1 MTTHDLPVLRY
12 ASGMVTDTA
21 RAIAVEEP
29 LEIFVNDA
37 PFYMTMRLPGEEIPL
52 AMGLCFTEGLIEGT
66 QDILTI
72 DYCREMAS
80 NRINV
85 RLGDASSGAYCAS
98 FKPKRFTSYT
108 SCGLCG
114 KDLIAD
120 IVTTVRKSEKNIA
133 TTDAQLA
140 ACRELVAA
148 GQEAFRLSGG
158 THAAGIFDGNGKLLA
173 LSEDVGRHNALDKA
187 IGKVLLERK
196 RKAAGIVILTS
207 RLSFEMVQKAARLGA
222 EIVAG
227 ISAPTSSAIEL
238 ADSCDMTLI
247 GLLRGT
253 GGDIYTHPERVR
265 LTNRS
270 TEHT

>member
-1 MTTHDLPVLRY
+1 MTTHELPVLRY
-12 ASGMVTDTA
+12 RSGMLTETA

-52 AMGLCFTEGLIEGT
+52 AMGLCFAEGLIGGT
-66 QDILTI
+66 EDILTI
-72 DYCREMAS
+72 DYCKEMAS

-85 RLGDASSGAYCAS
+85 RLGEASSGARFAR
-98 FKPKRFTSYT
+98 FKQRHFTSYT

-120 IVTTVRKSEKNIA
+120 IVTTVRKSERTIV

-140 ACRELVAA
+140 ACRDIMAA
-148 GQEAFRLSGG
+148 GQETFRLTEG
-158 THAAGIFDGNGKLLA
+158 THAAGIFDGHGKLLA

-196 RKAAGIVILTS
+196 QKAAGIVILTS

-227 ISAPTSSAIEL
+227 ISSPTSSAIEL
-238 ADSCDMTLI
+238 ADSCDITLV
-247 GLLRGT
+247 GLLRDT
-253 GGDIYTHPERVR
+253 GGDICTHPERVR
-265 LTNRS
+265 LTSRRTES
-270 TEHT
+270 T